1 MLIYRCIS
9 KPNNKFVKKFTG
21 FGFPKLKAIKLIV
34 VTIYFKQYFSMKHI
48 NHLSTKS
55 FFIDRFGKLST
66 SYIFY
71 QMQEIAWEHADILG
85 FGYEKLKQDQQFWV
99 LSRLWVKINRRPEWT
114 ENFTLETWSRGT
126 DGFYGYRD
134 FNFIDKT
141 GNKIIQATSSWLVLD
156 AGTKRIVRLSE
167 FTSFPKYEESVF
179 SENAGRIKPPQSDD
193 NLEFTPVRFNEIDI
207 NQHFNT
213 GRYLE
218 RITDSYSFEFH
229 EKYDLVEFEVNFLKE
244 GMPDDQLA
252 VKKEMDGTIHLCSV
266 VRENDG
272 VELIR
277 VKLIW
282 DERN

>member
-1 MLIYRCIS
+1 
-9 KPNNKFVKKFTG
+9 
-21 FGFPKLKAIKLIV
+21 
-34 VTIYFKQYFSMKHI
+34 MKHT

-66 SYIFY
+66 SYMFY
-71 QMQEIAWEHADILG
+71 QMQEIAWEHAAILG

-114 ENFTLETWSRGT
+114 ENFSLETWSRGT

-134 FNFIDKT
+134 FNFIDKN

-156 AGTKRIVRLSE
+156 ANTKRIVRLSD
-167 FTSFPKYEESVF
+167 FKSFPEYAESVF
-179 SENAGRIKPPQSDD
+179 GENAGRIKPPQSEETP
-193 NLEFTPVRFNEIDI
+193 EFTPVLFNEIDI

-218 RITDSYSFEFH
+218 RIIDSYSFKFH
-229 EKYDLVEFEVNFLKE
+229 EQYDLVEFEVNFLKE
-244 GMPDDQLA
+244 GLPNDRLA
-252 VKKEMDGTIHLCSV
+252 VKKEQDGNTHLCSV
-266 VRENDG
+266 IRDSDG

-277 VKLIW
+277 AKLMW
-282 DERN
+282 ENRT